1 MTFQHPDSRPNQ
13 PPSNEPRATGPTQP
27 AAGWYPDPVTGVG
40 LRWWDGAAW
49 TDHTNR
55 AGVSNSMVT
64 PPPIRG
70 SGGGLSPVGEWFGS
84 LFRLTASRA
93 GHLFPL
99 VVLLSLAPGIPV
111 AFLTYLAF
119 RDVTMVIDQDEQTG
133 VVNEFSIDGF
143 EPSRLLPVAA
153 ATVLSYALSL
163 LLSTATIM
171 QIERASSAEPQRWD
185 ESLRQ
190 AVRRVPRVFGVT
202 LLVGLMLVFVIA
214 LVVVLNAV
222 LAVSAPIALLLTVPA
237 AVFVVAWSAIRLSL
251 ATTNAA
257 LAPKG
262 IGSISESLRLTSGKS
277 WPLFG
282 RFLLLLLVLL
292 GVQIVSSL
300 ATAPVTA
307 ILGPDTPDFTTSSET
322 PLIDLMGGSLPL
334 YLFSQLVGILAG
346 GVATALLS
354 AGLVGLYRDLG
365 GRLVSGGPSD
375 VQQFGVDE
383 A

>member
-13 PPSNEPRATGPTQP
+13 PPTNEPVAAGPAQP

-40 LRWWDGAAW
+40 LRWWDGGAW

-55 AGVSNSMVT
+55 TGLSGPDVT
-64 PPPIRG
+64 PPSDRHT
-70 SGGGLSPVGEWFGS
+70 GGGLSPVGQWFSGI
-84 LFRLTASRA
+84 FRLTASRA

-99 VVLLSLAPGIPV
+99 VVLLSLLPGIPV
-111 AFLTYLAF
+111 ALLTYVAF
-119 RDVTMVIDQDEQTG
+119 KDVTLVIDQDEQTG

-143 EPSRLLPVAA
+143 ESSRLLPVAA
-153 ATVLSYALSL
+153 ATLISYLLSL
-163 LLSTATIM
+163 LLSTATII
-171 QIERASSAEPQRWD
+171 QIERASSSEPQRWD

-190 AVRRVPRVFGVT
+190 ALRRVPRVFGVT
-202 LLVGLMLVFVIA
+202 LLVTLALAAVLA
-214 LVVVLNAV
+214 LVVVLNIV

-237 AVFVVAWSAIRLSL
+237 AVFVVVWAAIRLSL

-262 IGSISESLRLTSGKS
+262 TGSISESLRLTSGKS

-292 GVQIVSSL
+292 GVQIMSSL
-300 ATAPVTA
+300 ASAPVTA

-322 PLIDLMGGSLPL
+322 PIIDLMGGSLPL

-365 GRLVSGGPSD
+365 GRSAPGDPSD